1 MKYFLDTTGTIPK
14 GVGFSQYGLLHIV
27 WLVIFLATL
36 VIVSRIYKKSDSEKR
51 AKIRKIVAW
60 LIVAD
65 EIWKMFFL
73 TIGGRYEWEYLPFHL
88 CSVNIF
94 LILWHAYKPNKV
106 VDNFLY
112 LVGIPGA
119 VAAMLFPSWVK
130 LPLFNF
136 MHLHSFTIHTLLV
149 LYPTMLTYAGD
160 IKPQIK
166 YIPKC
171 IALLLAVCVPGVIA
185 NKLVGTNFMF
195 LEEASAGSPLLIFEN
210 LWGNHLLGYP
220 VLIALVILIMY
231 GPILIKNR
239 RKKNDKRD

>member
-1 MKYFLDTTGTIPK
+1 M
-14 GVGFSQYGLLHIV
+14 
-27 WLVIFLATL
+27 WLVIFIATL
-36 VIVSRIYKKSDSEKR
+36 IIVSRIYKKSDSIKR
-51 AKIRKIVAW
+51 DKIRKIVAW

-73 TIGGRYEWEYLPFHL
+73 TIGGRYIWEYLPFHL

-94 LILWHAYKPNKV
+94 LILWHAYKPNKTV
-106 VDNFLY
+106 GNFLY

-171 IALLLAVCVPGVIA
+171 IALLLAVCVPGIIA

-195 LEEASAGSPLLIFEN
+195 LEEASTGSPLLIFEN

-220 VLIALVILIMY
+220 VLIALVILVMY

>member
-1 MKYFLDTTGTIPK
+1 MKYFLDTTGTIPD

-27 WLVIFLATL
+27 WLVIFVATL
-36 VIVSRIYKKSDSEKR
+36 ITVSRIYKKSDGEKR

-73 TIGGRYEWEYLPFHL
+73 TIGGRYIWEYLPFHL

-171 IALLLAVCVPGVIA
+171 IALLLAVCVPGIIA
-185 NKLVGTNFMF
+185 NKLVDTNFMF

-220 VLIALVILIMY
+220 VLIALVILVMY

>member
-27 WLVIFLATL
+27 WLAIFVATL

-51 AKIRKIVAW
+51 VKIRKIVAW

-73 TIGGRYEWEYLPFHL
+73 AIGGRYEWEYLPFHL

-136 MHLHSFTIHTLLV
+136 MHQHSFTIHTLLV
-149 LYPTMLTYAGD
+149 LYPCMLTYAGD

-171 IALLLAVCVPGVIA
+171 IALLLALCVPGIIA

-231 GPILIKNR
+231 LPVIVKNKIK
-239 RKKNDKRD
+239 K